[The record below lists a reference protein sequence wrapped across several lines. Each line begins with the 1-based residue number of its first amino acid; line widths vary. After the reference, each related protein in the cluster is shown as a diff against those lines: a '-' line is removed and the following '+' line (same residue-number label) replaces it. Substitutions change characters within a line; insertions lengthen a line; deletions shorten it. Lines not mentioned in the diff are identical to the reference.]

1 MKTMFK
7 IKYLIIA
14 FLALSVLNSCVQ
26 DDDFEIPNVVCND
39 PSLAVTK
46 TIQEIFDAST
56 ETATQ
61 YTFPDVIEGYV
72 TSSDQGGN
80 FFKTIS
86 FQTLDGSLGFSV
98 PVDEVDLYTFYNPG
112 RKVFINLQD
121 TYTHIEFDGLE
132 IGALF
137 EGSVGRISSS
147 NYQNVLIK
155 SCDVVNEDQMVNSI
169 SLSEINDTHLNTL
182 VEFTGVQFNEAALGK
197 TLYDSNNDLGGA
209 TNWDIQDASG
219 ASLIFRTSSFADFA
233 GLNVPNGNGTIRG
246 VLTKFRN
253 DYQLIARTF
262 DDVTLDEERKRI
274 GFAENLTGTK
284 VSIADVRALYTGSDT
299 TVLDDLYFEGVITMS
314 GIDNDNMSNRN
325 AYIQDESGAIALRF
339 SSSTSVLR
347 GYQVKVNVKD
357 VLLSEFNG
365 LLQANITQNINVEF
379 VNENVAD
386 PAPAMITVADVLTGD
401 YESQLVQIDAVQFS
415 NDVGTFSGG
424 QNVTDCA
431 NSVSVYTTTYATF
444 ADETYP
450 SGNGTL
456 IGIASVFNS
465 TQILLRDPEDVVG
478 MTGERC
484 EPPTVNTTGIYFSE
498 YAEGSSNNKYFE
510 IYNGTAEIINL
521 DGFAFP
527 NVSNDPTV
535 PGEYEFWNTF
545 APGATIAPGGIYIV
559 AHPSADASILAE
571 ADETFTFLSN
581 GDDGFALVQGTE
593 ANYSVIDWL
602 GDWNGDPGS
611 GWEVAGIANGTQNH
625 TLVRKASVTQGNTSW
640 DASRGTNTDDSEWIV
655 LDIDDW
661 TNLGVR

>member
-1 MKTMFK
+1 
-7 IKYLIIA
+7 
-14 FLALSVLNSCVQ
+14 
-26 DDDFEIPNVVCND
+26 
-39 PSLAVTK
+39 
-46 TIQEIFDAST
+46 
-56 ETATQ
+56 
-61 YTFPDVIEGYV
+61 
-72 TSSDQGGN
+72 
-80 FFKTIS
+80 
-86 FQTLDGSLGFSV
+86 
-98 PVDEVDLYTFYNPG
+98 
-112 RKVFINLQD
+112 
-121 TYTHIEFDGLE
+121 
-132 IGALF
+132 
-137 EGSVGRISSS
+137 
-147 NYQNVLIK
+147 
-155 SCDVVNEDQMVNSI
+155 
-169 SLSEINDTHLNTL
+169 
-182 VEFTGVQFNEAALGK
+182 
-197 TLYDSNNDLGGA
+197 
-209 TNWDIQDASG
+209 
-219 ASLIFRTSSFADFA
+219 LIFRTSSFADFA
-233 GLNVPNGNGTIRG
+233 GTNVPDGNGTIRG
-246 VLTKFRN
+246 VLTKFAN

-262 DDVTLDEERKRI
+262 DDVTLDGERKRI

-325 AYIQDESGAIALRF
+325 AFIQDESGAIALRF

-365 LLQANITQNINVEF
+365 LLQANITQNIHVEF
-379 VNENVAD
+379 VNENVTD

-415 NDVGTFSGG
+415 NEVGTFSGG
-424 QNVTDCA
+424 QNVTDCT

-450 SGNGTL
+450 SGNGAL
-456 IGIASVFNS
+456 IGIASEFNS
-465 TQILLRDPEDVVG
+465 PQILLRDPNDVVG

-510 IYNGTAEIINL
+510 IYNGTTEIISL

-593 ANYSVIDWL
+593 ASFSVIDWL
-602 GDWNGDPGS
+602 GDWNGDPGT